1 MTTLQLICLQTDGTL
16 LNDGNAFYV
25 VLLKTTEWTWEVVKF
40 YMNKT
45 NDVIV
50 VLSSSAVQKCG
61 AKSKEICA
69 PHGLD
74 CQ

>member
-1 MTTLQLICLQTDGTL
+1 M
-16 LNDGNAFYV
+16 
-25 VLLKTTEWTWEVVKF
+25 LLKTTEWNWEVVKF

-50 VLSSSAVQKCG
+50 ALSSGAVQKCG
-61 AKSKEICA
+61 AKSMEICA